1 MTKILITGSSGQVG
15 FRLTKNL
22 LLAGYEVIG
31 LGTSRGPDF
40 TETLHTYIR
49 FDLLS
54 EDIPRLIEQ
63 LRPNLLVHLAWETD
77 PKSFWAS
84 PKNIEWLD
92 VSKELFESFRKWGG
106 ERIIVAGT
114 CAEYDWNTKGPF
126 SELSP
131 ESPQS
136 VYGQSKLD
144 LLNSLRTQ
152 SLPFLW
158 TRTFFQFGDQEAPG
172 RLIPSLIDALL
183 GGRNFTIQRPDDFR
197 DFIYVHDV
205 VDIMTALIISGENG
219 VFNVGSGLG
228 ITVRDLANR
237 IASILGRNYLLDFR
251 DQREMP
257 SIVHANMSKLGKTLG
272 SINYTSLENAIIRT
286 IKERETR

>member
-1 MTKILITGSSGQVG
+1 MTKILITGSTGQVG
-15 FRLTKNL
+15 SRLTKNL

-40 TETLHTYIR
+40 TETFHTYIK

-54 EDIPRLIEQ
+54 EDVPRLIEQ

-77 PKSFWAS
+77 PRSFWAS

-92 VSKELFESFRKWGG
+92 ASKELFESFRKWGG
-106 ERIIVAGT
+106 ERIIVSGT
-114 CAEYDWNTKGPF
+114 CAEYDWNAKGPF

-131 ESPQS
+131 ECPQS

-144 LLNSLRTQ
+144 LLNSLRIQ
-152 SLPFLW
+152 PLPFLW
-158 TRTFFQFGDQEAPG
+158 ARTFFQFGGQEASG

-183 GGRNFTIQRPDDFR
+183 GGRNFTIQKPNDIR

-228 ITVRDLANR
+228 ITVSELANKV
-237 IASILGRNYLLDFR
+237 ASILGRNYLLDFHN
-251 DQREMP
+251 QREMP
-257 SIVHANMSKLGKTLG
+257 SIVHANMSKLEKTLG
-272 SINYTSLENAIIRT
+272 SITYTSLENAIIRT
-286 IKERETR
+286 IRERSRQ